1 MSLLTL
7 ALDPKI
13 KQRKE
18 KKNENEKGN

>member
-18 KKNENEKGN
+18 KKNENKKGN